1 MEVSKICVATVIT
14 LCIMISTGLFGL
26 LVGKINGDSDN
37 DWLVYPWMLTSLGF
51 GICLTIVLYTYG
63 IIT

>member
-1 MEVSKICVATVIT
+1 MEVSNICVATVIT

>member
-1 MEVSKICVATVIT
+1 MEVSKMCVATVIT
-14 LCIMISTGLFGL
+14 LGIMILTILFGF
-26 LVGKINGDSDN
+26 LVGKINGDTDN
-37 DWLVYPWMLTSLGF
+37 EWLLYPWMLTSLGF